1 MKRLLVLFSFL
12 CSLAMFSGC
21 SKNAD
26 PGQIATQFFEN
37 VGKNKTEVAYNST
50 AFAFQAGLPQKSF
63 DATMKSIGL
72 MDNTPVCA
80 WSKPVSMKDGDISLE
95 GTVTAFAGVQ
105 VPVSMVL
112 TREHGAL
119 CLLKLRTGATPSKFA
134 KDTGNRFSL
143 IGKGV
148 AFNDAANQPLPSE
161 KVLRQLIEDDLVLF
175 NDALQR
181 HSFAIFYNSVSY
193 SWQQQLTLKQL
204 QHAFQPFIDK
214 KINLGKLRL
223 LTPVFDVPPAI
234 DPDGLLILVGHYPP
248 QPSLTGTNEANPTGM
263 FRVYF
268 TMRYTY
274 ELPKW
279 KLLGIDVQL
288 TR

>member
-1 MKRLLVLFSFL
+1 MKRLLILLSLF
-12 CSLAMFSGC
+12 CSLAILSGC
-21 SKNAD
+21 SK
-26 PGQIATQFFEN
+26 PMEPVQTATTFFEQI
-37 VGKNKTEVAYNST
+37 GKNKAKEAYDST
-50 AFAFQAGLPQKSF
+50 AFAFQANLSLKSF
-63 DATMKSIGL
+63 ESMMKTIGL
-72 MDNTPVCA
+72 TDNMPICTWNKPVTKDGDVSLEGNVTCA
-80 WSKPVSMKDGDISLE
+80 VGPRIPVSM
-95 GTVTAFAGVQ
+95 T
-105 VPVSMVL
+105 L
-112 TREHGAL
+112 TREHGRW
-119 CLLKLRTGATPSKFA
+119 CILKLHTGAQPGKFT
-134 KDTGNRFSL
+134 KDTGNRFTV

-161 KVLRQLIEDDLVLF
+161 KVLRQIVEDDLVLF

-214 KINLGKLRL
+214 KINLGQLRS
-223 LTPVFDVPPAI
+223 LTATFDVPPAI
-234 DPDGLLILVGHYPP
+234 DPDGLLVLVGHYPP
-248 QPSLTGTNEANPTGM
+248 QPSLTGTTEANPTGM

-268 TMRYTY
+268 TLRYTY